1 MALTRPKL
9 SHNIDTDSSVFTDPI
24 LVLHQS
30 ATSANV
36 DSGFLFNRAN
46 GLVSNVAIYW
56 SESANSFVTAF
67 TTNAGSSNSNISVSM
82 YANLRTGILTSNSI
96 TNSGTLVIGNTGDVS
111 ANIGSFYTYA
121 NATFA
126 TVSGTSSGID
136 ANLGAFQTY
145 ANTKIGTNNNG
156 NLVVAA
162 LTQSTST
169 TTGALVVGGGAAVG
183 GNLYV
188 GGNLIVS
195 NVVYQN
201 SEIIT
206 TTELVQGNMIAASS
220 AVSTS
225 TTTGALVVIGGAGI
239 GGALYITNTGDV
251 SANIGAYQTYAN
263 ANVTAIQANLGAYQT
278 YANANVVA
286 IQANIGAYQ
295 TYANANVVAIQAN
308 LGAYQTYANANI
320 ATIQANIGAYQTY
333 ANANVVAIQ
342 ANLGAYQTFANSNA
356 ATQATSIDTIN
367 ANIGA
372 YQTYANAN
380 VVAIQANLGAYQTY
394 ANANVVAIQANLGAY
409 QTYANANVVAIQ
421 ANLGAFQV
429 FSNANAATQAIS
441 INSIVTNANANTA
454 AYLLTATGN
463 INAGNITTSGTSG
476 NISGVNYIFASNY
489 VYANGVSIFSGT
501 YSNTNVEAY
510 IGGNIGAFQIFSN
523 ANAATQ
529 ATSIN
534 TINANI
540 GAYQTY
546 ANANVVVIQAN
557 LGAYQTYSN
566 ANVAAIQANIGA
578 FYNYANTKIGTNT
591 DSNLVINSTTESYGT
606 TSGALVVKGG
616 AGIVGNLWVAGNIYV
631 ANLISIASSTLSVQD
646 PLLYLTASSL
656 SPYNYDIGFY
666 SQFVGGSLN
675 NYQHTGF
682 SRDVNTSTWTLFS
695 NVFAEPGIT
704 INWTEA
710 NIVFD
715 PIKVGSAN
723 IANTTVSTSTT
734 TGALVVGGG
743 VGVAGNVYANRLY
756 TTNGLFWSGN
766 GSAFSSGLT
775 ISEINSANALSN
787 ISTSVTSIRFDRD
800 TGFSVVE
807 LDPGNV
813 KVSLGSSFK
822 TWHVPGQADLV
833 AVAED
838 EVTFFGNSIDITT
851 NPTAPKSITFA
862 TNLAGYTSNIAA
874 GNITVTGN
882 IRTGALYTTNG
893 LYWAGNGVSINV
905 STLNDLSDV
914 IIDTPLTN
922 HVLKYDGTKWING
935 TSPGGG
941 GGGGITYTAG
951 VSPPGGPNVG
961 DQWYDTANDVLYEY
975 LDDGTSQY
983 WIDVQS
989 QGQVGNIIS
998 VSDATLSGNIVV
1010 GVDNRYSIGAPSGY
1024 LKNIYANTIVGNIA
1038 TIGNLAGNTN
1048 ITGITT
1054 ISNTTNS
1061 VPYIMGSGA
1070 FYVAGGISIGKD
1082 IWVGGNLYVAN
1093 IISQTSSILEVA
1105 DPLVYLNS
1113 NSATYNYDIGI
1124 FSEFTGGPAG
1134 INAYTGMARS
1144 YSTNQWNF
1152 FSNVKNIPTNGQIN
1166 FSDTGIIWDT
1176 IKAGSILPGA
1186 NLTYNIGSSTNWY
1199 NTIYGVATQAQ
1210 YADLAERYKSD
1221 ADYNPGTVVV
1231 FGGEY
1236 EITISTKDHDSAVAG
1251 VISTNPAYLMNAIA
1265 EGLPV
1270 ALQGRAPC
1278 QVQGPIHK
1286 GELVVSS
1293 NVPGVA
1299 QRFIKERFEHG
1310 CIIGKSLENIND
1322 DTIKTIEVVV
1332 GRY

>member
-286 IQANIGAYQ
+286 IQAN
-295 TYANANVVAIQAN
+295 
-308 LGAYQTYANANI
+308 
-320 ATIQANIGAYQTY
+320 
-333 ANANVVAIQ
+333 
-342 ANLGAYQTFANSNA
+342 
-356 ATQATSIDTIN
+356 
-367 ANIGA
+367 
-372 YQTYANAN
+372 
-380 VVAIQANLGAYQTY
+380 
-394 ANANVVAIQANLGAY
+394 LGAY

-546 ANANVVVIQAN
+546 ANAN
-557 LGAYQTYSN
+557 LGTATT
-566 ANVAAIQANIGA
+566 NI
-578 FYNYANTKIGTNT
+578 T
-591 DSNLVINSTTESYGT
+591 
-606 TSGALVVKGG
+606 
-616 AGIVGNLWVAGNIYV
+616 
-631 ANLISIASSTLSVQD
+631 
-646 PLLYLTASSL
+646 
-656 SPYNYDIGFY
+656 
-666 SQFVGGSLN
+666 
-675 NYQHTGF
+675 
-682 SRDVNTSTWTLFS
+682 TLFS
-695 NVFAEPGIT
+695 NAASQEISIT
-704 INWTEA
+704 SLATGA
-710 NIVFD
+710 N
-715 PIKVGSAN
+715 
-723 IANTTVSTSTT
+723 ANTAAYLPSVTTLAGLTSFGATNTTTTAQGNLIVVGNLTVQGNTLTIGSNNLTVTDSIIDLHTFANLDPLISNDGRDIGIRFHYYKTSDKHAFLGWENATETLTYYQDATETNGTVTGTLGNVELGSLYISNTAISTSTT
-734 TGALVVGGG
+734 TGALQVRGG
-743 VGVAGNVYANRLY
+743 VGVAGNVYADKFY
-756 TTNGLFWSGN
+756 TTNGLYWAGN
-766 GSAFSSGLT
+766 GLAFSSGLT

-787 ISTSVTSIRFDRD
+787 ISNSVTSIRFDRD

-862 TNLAGYTSNIAA
+862 TNLAAYTGNITA
-874 GNITVTGN
+874 GNITSSGN
-882 IRTGALYTTNG
+882 IRTDKLYTTSG
-893 LYWAGNGVSINV
+893 LFWSGNGVSINV
-905 STLNDLSDV
+905 STLDDLSDV
-914 IIDTPLTN
+914 VITGPSSN
-922 HVLKYDGTKWING
+922 QVLKYDGAKWVNG
-935 TSPGGG
+935 AAPGGG
-941 GGGGITYTAG
+941 GGGSGITYTAG
-951 VSPPGGPNVG
+951 VAPPVSANVA
-961 DQWYDTANDVLYEY
+961 DQWYDTVNDVLYEY
-975 LDDGTSQY
+975 LDDGTTDY
-983 WIDVQS
+983 WVDIQS

-1010 GVDNRYSIGAPSGY
+1010 GVNNRYSIGASGGY
-1024 LKNIYANTIVGNIA
+1024 LKNIYANTIVGNIT
-1038 TIGNLAGNTN
+1038 TIGNLEVGNAN
-1048 ITGITT
+1048 ITGTAT
-1054 ISNTTNS
+1054 ISNTTNL
-1061 VPYIMGSGA
+1061 VPYVMGSGA
-1070 FYVAGGISIGKD
+1070 LYVAGGMSVAKD
-1082 IWVGGNLYVAN
+1082 VLMGGNLYVAN
-1093 IISQTSSILEVA
+1093 IISQTSGILDGWGTVRAGNLIVA
-1105 DPLVYLNS
+1105 
-1113 NSATYNYDIGI
+1113 
-1124 FSEFTGGPAG
+1124 GGT
-1134 INAYTGMARS
+1134 IT
-1144 YSTNQWNF
+1144 
-1152 FSNVKNIPTNGQIN
+1152 PT
-1166 FSDTGIIWDT
+1166 
-1176 IKAGSILPGA
+1176 A
-1186 NLTYNIGSSTNWY
+1186 NLTQDIGSVTNWW
-1199 NTIYGVATQAQ
+1199 NTIYGVSAQAK
-1210 YADLAERYKSD
+1210 YADLAERYRAD
-1221 ADYNPGTVVV
+1221 AEYPSGTVVV

-1236 EITISTKDHDSAVAG
+1236 EITVSTKEHDPAVAG
-1251 VISTNPAYLMNAIA
+1251 VISSDPAYLMNAAA

-1270 ALQGRAPC
+1270 ALQGRVPC
-1278 QVQGPIHK
+1278 QVQGPIRK

-1293 NVPGVA
+1293 SVPGVA
-1299 QRFIKERFEHG
+1299 QRFIKEQFEHG

>member
-263 ANVTAIQANLGAYQT
+263 ANVTAIQENLGAYQT

-286 IQANIGAYQ
+286 IQANLGAYQ

-546 ANANVVVIQAN
+546 ANAN
-557 LGAYQTYSN
+557 LGTATT
-566 ANVAAIQANIGA
+566 NI
-578 FYNYANTKIGTNT
+578 T
-591 DSNLVINSTTESYGT
+591 
-606 TSGALVVKGG
+606 
-616 AGIVGNLWVAGNIYV
+616 
-631 ANLISIASSTLSVQD
+631 
-646 PLLYLTASSL
+646 
-656 SPYNYDIGFY
+656 
-666 SQFVGGSLN
+666 
-675 NYQHTGF
+675 
-682 SRDVNTSTWTLFS
+682 TLFS
-695 NVFAEPGIT
+695 NAASQEISIT
-704 INWTEA
+704 SLATGA
-710 NIVFD
+710 N
-715 PIKVGSAN
+715 
-723 IANTTVSTSTT
+723 ANTAAYLPSVTTLAGLTSFGATNTTTTAQGNLIVVGNLTVQGNTLTIGSNNLTVTDSIIDLHTFANLDPLISNDGRDIGIRFHYYKTSDKHAFLGWENATETLTYYQDATETNGTVTGTLGNVELGSLYISNTATSTSTT
-734 TGALVVGGG
+734 TGALQVRGG
-743 VGVAGNVYANRLY
+743 VGITGNVYADKFY
-756 TTNGLFWSGN
+756 TTNGLYWAGN
-766 GSAFSSGLT
+766 GLAFSSGLT
-775 ISEINSANALSN
+775 ISEIDSANALSN
-787 ISTSVTSIRFDRD
+787 ISNSVTSIRFDRD

-862 TNLAGYTSNIAA
+862 TNLAAYTGNITA
-874 GNITVTGN
+874 GNITSSGN
-882 IRTGALYTTNG
+882 IRTDKLYTTSG
-893 LYWAGNGVSINV
+893 LFWSGNGVSINV

-914 IIDTPLTN
+914 VIDTPSSN
-922 HVLKYDGTKWING
+922 QVLKYDGVKWVNG
-935 TSPGGG
+935 AAPGGG
-941 GGGGITYTAG
+941 GGGSGITYTAG
-951 VSPPGGPNVG
+951 VAPPVSANVA
-961 DQWYDTANDVLYEY
+961 DQWYDTVNDVLYEY
-975 LDDGTSQY
+975 LDDGTTDY
-983 WIDVQS
+983 WVDIQS

-1010 GVDNRYSIGAPSGY
+1010 GVNNRYSIGASGGY
-1024 LKNIYANTIVGNIA
+1024 LKNIYANTIVGNI
-1038 TIGNLAGNTN
+1038 
-1048 ITGITT
+1048 TT
-1054 ISNTTNS
+1054 ISN
-1061 VPYIMGSGA
+1061 
-1070 FYVAGGISIGKD
+1070 
-1082 IWVGGNLYVAN
+1082 AN
-1093 IISQTSSILEVA
+1093 ITTLGVDTTTTRVLNVTTANITTGNVQTWYA
-1105 DPLVYLNS
+1105 TQLNS
-1113 NSATYNYDIGI
+1113 T
-1124 FSEFTGGPAG
+1124 TGN
-1134 INAYTGMARS
+1134 ITTLT
-1144 YSTNQWNF
+1144 STTVN
-1152 FSNVKNIPTNGQIN
+1152 
-1166 FSDTGIIWDT
+1166 
-1176 IKAGSILPGA
+1176 AGSLIVTSGDITPTS
-1186 NLTYNIGSSTNWY
+1186 NLTQNIGSVTNWW
-1199 NTIYGVATQAQ
+1199 NTIYGVSTQAR
-1210 YADLAERYKSD
+1210 YADLAERYQAD
-1221 ADYNPGTVVV
+1221 AEYPSGTVVV

-1236 EITISTKDHDSAVAG
+1236 EITISTKEYDPAVAG
-1251 VISTNPAYLMNAIA
+1251 VISSDPAYLMNAAA

-1270 ALQGRAPC
+1270 ALQGRVPC
-1278 QVQGPIHK
+1278 QVQGPIRK

-1293 NVPGVA
+1293 SVPGVA
-1299 QRFIKERFEHG
+1299 QRFIKEQFEHG

>member
-239 GGALYITNTGDV
+239 GGSLYITNTGDV

-286 IQANIGAYQ
+286 IQANLGAYQ

-342 ANLGAYQTFANSNA
+342 ANLGEYQTYA
-356 ATQATSIDTIN
+356 N
-367 ANIGA
+367 ANIVAIQANLGA

-380 VVAIQANLGAYQTY
+380 IATIQANIGAYQTY

-476 NISGVNYIFASNY
+476 NISGVNYIFAANY

-546 ANANVVVIQAN
+546 ANAN
-557 LGAYQTYSN
+557 LGTATT
-566 ANVAAIQANIGA
+566 NI
-578 FYNYANTKIGTNT
+578 T
-591 DSNLVINSTTESYGT
+591 
-606 TSGALVVKGG
+606 
-616 AGIVGNLWVAGNIYV
+616 
-631 ANLISIASSTLSVQD
+631 
-646 PLLYLTASSL
+646 
-656 SPYNYDIGFY
+656 
-666 SQFVGGSLN
+666 
-675 NYQHTGF
+675 
-682 SRDVNTSTWTLFS
+682 TLFS
-695 NVFAEPGIT
+695 NAASQEISIT
-704 INWTEA
+704 SLATGA
-710 NIVFD
+710 N
-715 PIKVGSAN
+715 
-723 IANTTVSTSTT
+723 ANTAAYLPSVTTLAGLTSFGATNTTTTAQGNLIVVGNLTVQGNTLTIGSNNLTVTDSIIDLHTFANLDPLISNDGRDIGIRFHYYKTSDKHAFLGWENATETLTYYQDATETNGTVTGTLGNVELGSLYISNTATSTSTT
-734 TGALVVGGG
+734 TGALQVRGG
-743 VGVAGNVYANRLY
+743 VGISGNVVADKLY

-862 TNLAGYTSNIAA
+862 TNLATYTGNITA
-874 GNITVTGN
+874 GNITSSGN
-882 IRTGALYTTNG
+882 IRTDKLYTTSG
-893 LYWAGNGVSINV
+893 LFWSGNGVSINV

-914 IIDTPLTN
+914 VIDTPSSN
-922 HVLKYDGTKWING
+922 QVLKYDGAKWVNG
-935 TSPGGG
+935 AAPGGG
-941 GGGGITYTAG
+941 GGGSGITYTAG
-951 VSPPGGPNVG
+951 VAPPVSANVA
-961 DQWYDTANDVLYEY
+961 DQWYDTVNDVLYEY
-975 LDDGTSQY
+975 LDDGTTDY
-983 WIDVQS
+983 WVDIQS

-1010 GVDNRYSIGAPSGY
+1010 GVNNRYSIGASGGY
-1024 LKNIYANTIVGNIA
+1024 LKNIYANTIVGNI
-1038 TIGNLAGNTN
+1038 
-1048 ITGITT
+1048 TT
-1054 ISNTTNS
+1054 ISN
-1061 VPYIMGSGA
+1061 
-1070 FYVAGGISIGKD
+1070 
-1082 IWVGGNLYVAN
+1082 AN
-1093 IISQTSSILEVA
+1093 ITTLGVDTTTTRVLNVTTANITTGNVQTWYA
-1105 DPLVYLNS
+1105 TQLNS
-1113 NSATYNYDIGI
+1113 TTGNITTLTSTTVNAGSLIV
-1124 FSEFTGGPAG
+1124 TGGD
-1134 INAYTGMARS
+1134 IT
-1144 YSTNQWNF
+1144 
-1152 FSNVKNIPTNGQIN
+1152 PT
-1166 FSDTGIIWDT
+1166 S
-1176 IKAGSILPGA
+1176 
-1186 NLTYNIGSSTNWY
+1186 NLTQNIGSVTNWW
-1199 NTIYGVATQAQ
+1199 NTIYGVSTQAR
-1210 YADLAERYKSD
+1210 YADLAERYRAD
-1221 ADYNPGTVVV
+1221 AEYPSGTVVV

-1236 EITISTKDHDSAVAG
+1236 EITVSTKEYDPAVAG
-1251 VISTNPAYLMNAIA
+1251 VISSDPAYLMNAAA

-1270 ALQGRAPC
+1270 ALQGRVPC
-1278 QVQGPIHK
+1278 QVQGPIRK

-1299 QRFIKERFEHG
+1299 QRFIKEHFEHG

>member
-263 ANVTAIQANLGAYQT
+263 ANVTAIQENLGAYQT

-286 IQANIGAYQ
+286 IQANLGAYQ

-320 ATIQANIGAYQTY
+320 ATIQANLGAYQTY

-429 FSNANAATQAIS
+429 FSNANAATQA
-441 INSIVTNANANTA
+441 
-454 AYLLTATGN
+454 
-463 INAGNITTSGTSG
+463 
-476 NISGVNYIFASNY
+476 
-489 VYANGVSIFSGT
+489 
-501 YSNTNVEAY
+501 
-510 IGGNIGAFQIFSN
+510 
-523 ANAATQ
+523 
-529 ATSIN
+529 TSIN

-557 LGAYQTYSN
+557 LGSYQTYSN

-616 AGIVGNLWVAGNIYV
+616 AGVAGNLWVAGNIYV

-787 ISTSVTSIRFDRD
+787 ISNSVTSIRFDRD

-862 TNLAGYTSNIAA
+862 TNLAAYTGNITA
-874 GNITVTGN
+874 GNITSSGN
-882 IRTGALYTTNG
+882 IRTDKLYTTSG
-893 LYWAGNGVSINV
+893 LFWSGNGVSINV
-905 STLNDLSDV
+905 STLDDLSDV
-914 IIDTPLTN
+914 VITGPSSN
-922 HVLKYDGTKWING
+922 QVLKYDGAKWVNG
-935 TSPGGG
+935 AAPGGG
-941 GGGGITYTAG
+941 GGGSGITYTAG
-951 VSPPGGPNVG
+951 VAPPVSANVA
-961 DQWYDTANDVLYEY
+961 DQWYDTVNDVLYEY
-975 LDDGTSQY
+975 LDDGTTDY
-983 WIDVQS
+983 WVDIQS

-1010 GVDNRYSIGAPSGY
+1010 GVNNRYSIGASGGY
-1024 LKNIYANTIVGNIA
+1024 LKNIYANTIVGNIT
-1038 TIGNLAGNTN
+1038 TIGNLEVGNAN
-1048 ITGITT
+1048 ITGTAT
-1054 ISNTTNS
+1054 ISNTTNL
-1061 VPYIMGSGA
+1061 VPYVMGSGA
-1070 FYVAGGISIGKD
+1070 LYVAGGMSVAKD
-1082 IWVGGNLYVAN
+1082 VLMGGNLYVAN
-1093 IISQTSSILEVA
+1093 IISQTSGILDGWGTVRAGNLIVA
-1105 DPLVYLNS
+1105 
-1113 NSATYNYDIGI
+1113 
-1124 FSEFTGGPAG
+1124 GGT
-1134 INAYTGMARS
+1134 IT
-1144 YSTNQWNF
+1144 
-1152 FSNVKNIPTNGQIN
+1152 PT
-1166 FSDTGIIWDT
+1166 
-1176 IKAGSILPGA
+1176 A
-1186 NLTYNIGSSTNWY
+1186 NLTQDIGSVTNWW
-1199 NTIYGVATQAQ
+1199 NTIYGVSAQAK
-1210 YADLAERYKSD
+1210 YADLAERYRAD
-1221 ADYNPGTVVV
+1221 AEYPSGTVVV

-1236 EITISTKDHDSAVAG
+1236 EITVSTKEHDPAVAG
-1251 VISTNPAYLMNAIA
+1251 VISSDPAYLMNAAA

-1270 ALQGRAPC
+1270 ALQGRVPC
-1278 QVQGPIHK
+1278 QVQGPICK

-1293 NVPGVA
+1293 SVPGVA
-1299 QRFIKERFEHG
+1299 QRFIKEQFEHG

>member
-30 ATSANV
+30 ATAANV

-263 ANVTAIQANLGAYQT
+263 ANVTAIQANLG
-278 YANANVVA
+278 
-286 IQANIGAYQ
+286 
-295 TYANANVVAIQAN
+295 
-308 LGAYQTYANANI
+308 
-320 ATIQANIGAYQTY
+320 
-333 ANANVVAIQ
+333 
-342 ANLGAYQTFANSNA
+342 S
-356 ATQATSIDTIN
+356 
-367 ANIGA
+367 

-394 ANANVVAIQANLGAY
+394 ANANVVAIQANVGAY
-409 QTYANANVVAIQ
+409 QTYANAN
-421 ANLGAFQV
+421 LGTATTNITTL
-429 FSNANAATQAIS
+429 FSNAASQEIS
-441 INSIVTNANANTA
+441 ITSLATGANANTA
-454 AYLLTATGN
+454 AYLPSVTTLAGLT
-463 INAGNITTSGTSG
+463 S
-476 NISGVNYIFASNY
+476 F
-489 VYANGVSIFSGT
+489 
-501 YSNTNVEAY
+501 
-510 IGGNIGAFQIFSN
+510 GA
-523 ANAATQ
+523 
-529 ATSIN
+529 
-534 TINANI
+534 
-540 GAYQTY
+540 
-546 ANANVVVIQAN
+546 
-557 LGAYQTYSN
+557 
-566 ANVAAIQANIGA
+566 
-578 FYNYANTKIGTNT
+578 TNT
-591 DSNLVINSTTESYGT
+591 TTTAQGNLIV
-606 TSGALVVKGG
+606 
-616 AGIVGNLWVAGNIYV
+616 VGNLTVQGNTLTIGSNNLTV
-631 ANLISIASSTLSVQD
+631 TDSIIDLHTFANLD
-646 PLLYLTASSL
+646 PLIS
-656 SPYNYDIGFY
+656 NDGRDIGIRFHY
-666 SQFVGGSLN
+666 YKTSDKHAFLGWENATETLTYYQDATETNGTVTGTLGNVELGSL
-675 NYQHTGF
+675 YI
-682 SRDVNTSTWTLFS
+682 SNTAT
-695 NVFAEPGIT
+695 
-704 INWTEA
+704 
-710 NIVFD
+710 
-715 PIKVGSAN
+715 
-723 IANTTVSTSTT
+723 STSTT
-734 TGALVVGGG
+734 TGALQVRGG
-743 VGVAGNVYANRLY
+743 VGISGNVVADKLY

-787 ISTSVTSIRFDRD
+787 ISNSVTSIRFDRD

-862 TNLAGYTSNIAA
+862 TNLAAYTGNITA
-874 GNITVTGN
+874 GNITSSGN
-882 IRTGALYTTNG
+882 IRTDKLYTTSG
-893 LYWAGNGVSINV
+893 LFWSGNGVSINV
-905 STLNDLSDV
+905 SALDDLSDV
-914 IIDTPLTN
+914 VITGPSSN
-922 HVLKYDGTKWING
+922 QVLKYDGTKWVNG
-935 TSPGGG
+935 AAPGGGG
-941 GGGGITYTAG
+941 GGGGITYTAATAPP
-951 VSPPGGPNVG
+951 VSANVA
-961 DQWYDTANDVLYEY
+961 DQWYDTVNDVLYEY
-975 LDDGTSQY
+975 LDDGTTSY
-983 WIDVQS
+983 WVDIQS

-998 VSDATLSGNIVV
+998 MLDATLSGNIVV
-1010 GVDNRYSIGAPSGY
+1010 ELDRIYSIGANGAALSNIHTGNLYAGYNSG
-1024 LKNIYANTIVGNIA
+1024 NAIVTTGNIVPKS
-1038 TIGNLAGNTN
+1038 NLTYNLGTLNNWWDKA
-1048 ITGITT
+1048 
-1054 ISNTTNS
+1054 
-1061 VPYIMGSGA
+1061 
-1070 FYVAGGISIGKD
+1070 YV
-1082 IWVGGNLYVAN
+1082 GNLYVNN
-1093 IISQTSSILEVA
+1093 IGVAPGQSSVISGNLI
-1105 DPLVYLNS
+1105 
-1113 NSATYNYDIGI
+1113 
-1124 FSEFTGGPAG
+1124 
-1134 INAYTGMARS
+1134 
-1144 YSTNQWNF
+1144 
-1152 FSNVKNIPTNGQIN
+1152 
-1166 FSDTGIIWDT
+1166 
-1176 IKAGSILPGA
+1176 PGA
-1186 NLTYNIGSSTNWY
+1186 NLTYNIGSSTSWW

-1210 YADLAERYKSD
+1210 YADLAERYCAD
-1221 ADYNPGTVVV
+1221 ADYPSGTVVV

-1236 EITISTKDHDSAVAG
+1236 EITISTKDHDSAIAG
-1251 VISTNPAYLMNAIA
+1251 VISTNPAYLMNAVA

-1270 ALQGRAPC
+1270 ALQGRVPC
-1278 QVQGPIHK
+1278 QVQGPIRK

-1310 CIIGKSLENIND
+1310 CIIGKSLENIDND
-1322 DTIKTIEVVV
+1322 AIKTIEVVV

>member
-30 ATSANV
+30 ATAANV

-67 TTNAGSSNSNISVSM
+67 STSAGSTNSNIAVST

-121 NATFA
+121 NTTFA

-295 TYANANVVAIQAN
+295 IYANANVVVIQAN

-367 ANIGA
+367 ANI
-372 YQTYANAN
+372 
-380 VVAIQANLGAYQTY
+380 GAYQTY

-546 ANANVVVIQAN
+546 ANAN
-557 LGAYQTYSN
+557 LGTATT
-566 ANVAAIQANIGA
+566 NI
-578 FYNYANTKIGTNT
+578 T
-591 DSNLVINSTTESYGT
+591 
-606 TSGALVVKGG
+606 
-616 AGIVGNLWVAGNIYV
+616 
-631 ANLISIASSTLSVQD
+631 
-646 PLLYLTASSL
+646 
-656 SPYNYDIGFY
+656 
-666 SQFVGGSLN
+666 
-675 NYQHTGF
+675 
-682 SRDVNTSTWTLFS
+682 TLFS
-695 NVFAEPGIT
+695 NAASQEISIT
-704 INWTEA
+704 SLATGA
-710 NIVFD
+710 N
-715 PIKVGSAN
+715 
-723 IANTTVSTSTT
+723 ANTAAYLPSVTTLAGLTSFGATNTTTTAQGNLIVVGNLTVQGNTLTIGSNNLTVTDSIIDLHTFANLDPLISNDGRDIGIRFHYYKTSDKHAFLGWENATETLTYYQDATETNGTVTGTLGNVELGSLYISNTAISTSTT
-734 TGALVVGGG
+734 TGALQVRGG
-743 VGVAGNVYANRLY
+743 VGVAGNVYADKFY
-756 TTNGLFWSGN
+756 TTNGLYWAGN
-766 GSAFSSGLT
+766 GLAFSSGLT

-787 ISTSVTSIRFDRD
+787 ISNSVTSIRFDRD

-862 TNLAGYTSNIAA
+862 TNLAAYTGNITA
-874 GNITVTGN
+874 GNITSSGN
-882 IRTGALYTTNG
+882 IRTDKLYTTSG
-893 LYWAGNGVSINV
+893 LFWSGNGVSINV

-914 IIDTPLTN
+914 VIDTPSSN
-922 HVLKYDGTKWING
+922 QVLKYDGAKWVNG
-935 TSPGGG
+935 AAPGGG
-941 GGGGITYTAG
+941 GGGSGITYTAG
-951 VSPPGGPNVG
+951 IAPPVSANVA
-961 DQWYDTANDVLYEY
+961 DQWYDTVNDVLYEY
-975 LDDGTSQY
+975 LDDGTTDY
-983 WIDVQS
+983 WVDIQS

-1010 GVDNRYSIGAPSGY
+1010 GVNNRYSIGASGGY
-1024 LKNIYANTIVGNIA
+1024 LKNIYANTIVGNI
-1038 TIGNLAGNTN
+1038 
-1048 ITGITT
+1048 TT
-1054 ISNTTNS
+1054 ISN
-1061 VPYIMGSGA
+1061 
-1070 FYVAGGISIGKD
+1070 
-1082 IWVGGNLYVAN
+1082 AN
-1093 IISQTSSILEVA
+1093 ITTLGVDTTTTRVLNVTTANITTGNVQTWYA
-1105 DPLVYLNS
+1105 TQLNS
-1113 NSATYNYDIGI
+1113 T
-1124 FSEFTGGPAG
+1124 TGN
-1134 INAYTGMARS
+1134 ITTLT
-1144 YSTNQWNF
+1144 STTVN
-1152 FSNVKNIPTNGQIN
+1152 
-1166 FSDTGIIWDT
+1166 
-1176 IKAGSILPGA
+1176 AGSLIVTSGDITPTS
-1186 NLTYNIGSSTNWY
+1186 NLTQNIGSVTNWW
-1199 NTIYGVATQAQ
+1199 NTIYGVSTQAR
-1210 YADLAERYKSD
+1210 YADLAERYRAD
-1221 ADYNPGTVVV
+1221 AEYPSGTVVV

-1236 EITISTKDHDSAVAG
+1236 EITISTKEYDPAVAG
-1251 VISTNPAYLMNAIA
+1251 VISSDPAYLMNAAA

-1270 ALQGRAPC
+1270 ALQGRVPC
-1278 QVQGPIHK
+1278 QVQGPIRK

-1299 QRFIKERFEHG
+1299 QRFIKEQFEHG

>member
-30 ATSANV
+30 ATAANV

-121 NATFA
+121 NTTFA

-136 ANLGAFQTY
+136 ANLGAFQAY

-263 ANVTAIQANLGAYQT
+263 ANV
-278 YANANVVA
+278 
-286 IQANIGAYQ
+286 
-295 TYANANVVAIQAN
+295 
-308 LGAYQTYANANI
+308 
-320 ATIQANIGAYQTY
+320 
-333 ANANVVAIQ
+333 
-342 ANLGAYQTFANSNA
+342 
-356 ATQATSIDTIN
+356 
-367 ANIGA
+367 
-372 YQTYANAN
+372 
-380 VVAIQANLGAYQTY
+380 VAIQANLGAYQTY
-394 ANANVVAIQANLGAY
+394 ANANVTAIQANLGAY

-546 ANANVVVIQAN
+546 ANAN
-557 LGAYQTYSN
+557 LGTATT
-566 ANVAAIQANIGA
+566 NI
-578 FYNYANTKIGTNT
+578 T
-591 DSNLVINSTTESYGT
+591 
-606 TSGALVVKGG
+606 
-616 AGIVGNLWVAGNIYV
+616 
-631 ANLISIASSTLSVQD
+631 
-646 PLLYLTASSL
+646 
-656 SPYNYDIGFY
+656 
-666 SQFVGGSLN
+666 
-675 NYQHTGF
+675 
-682 SRDVNTSTWTLFS
+682 TLFS
-695 NVFAEPGIT
+695 NAASQEISIT
-704 INWTEA
+704 SLATGA
-710 NIVFD
+710 N
-715 PIKVGSAN
+715 
-723 IANTTVSTSTT
+723 ANTAAYLPSVTTLAGLTSFGATNTTTTAQGNLIVVGNLTVQGNTLTIGSNNLTVTDSIIDLHTFANLDPLISNDGRDIGIRFHYYKTSDKHAFLGWENATETLTYYQDATETNGTVTGTLGNVELGSLYVSNTATSISTT
-734 TGALVVGGG
+734 TGALQVRGGAG
-743 VGVAGNVYANRLY
+743 ISGNVVADKLY

-775 ISEINSANALSN
+775 ISEIDSANALSN
-787 ISTSVTSIRFDRD
+787 ISNSVTSIRFDRD

-862 TNLAGYTSNIAA
+862 TNLAAYTGNITA
-874 GNITVTGN
+874 GNITSSGN
-882 IRTGALYTTNG
+882 IRTDKLYTTSG
-893 LYWAGNGVSINV
+893 LFWSGNGVSINV
-905 STLNDLSDV
+905 SALDDLSDV
-914 IIDTPLTN
+914 VITGPSSN
-922 HVLKYDGTKWING
+922 QVLKYDGTKWVNG
-935 TSPGGG
+935 SAPGGG
-941 GGGGITYTAG
+941 GGGSGITYTAATAPP
-951 VSPPGGPNVG
+951 VSANVA
-961 DQWYDTANDVLYEY
+961 DQWYDTVNDVLYEY
-975 LDDGTSQY
+975 LDDGTTDY
-983 WIDVQS
+983 WVDIQS

-1010 GVDNRYSIGAPSGY
+1010 GVNNRYSIGASGGY
-1024 LKNIYANTIVGNIA
+1024 LKNIYANTIVGNIT
-1038 TIGNLAGNTN
+1038 TIGNLEVGNAN
-1048 ITGITT
+1048 ITGTAT
-1054 ISNTTNS
+1054 ISNTTNL
-1061 VPYIMGSGA
+1061 VPYVMGSGA
-1070 FYVAGGISIGKD
+1070 LYVAGGMSVAKD
-1082 IWVGGNLYVAN
+1082 VLMGGNLYVAN
-1093 IISQTSSILEVA
+1093 IISQTSGILDGWGTVRAGNLIVA
-1105 DPLVYLNS
+1105 
-1113 NSATYNYDIGI
+1113 
-1124 FSEFTGGPAG
+1124 GGT
-1134 INAYTGMARS
+1134 IT
-1144 YSTNQWNF
+1144 
-1152 FSNVKNIPTNGQIN
+1152 PT
-1166 FSDTGIIWDT
+1166 
-1176 IKAGSILPGA
+1176 A
-1186 NLTYNIGSSTNWY
+1186 NLTQDIGSVTNWW
-1199 NTIYGVATQAQ
+1199 NTIYGVSAQAK
-1210 YADLAERYKSD
+1210 YADLAERYRAD
-1221 ADYNPGTVVV
+1221 AEYPSGTVVV

-1236 EITISTKDHDSAVAG
+1236 EITVSTKEHDPAVAG
-1251 VISTNPAYLMNAIA
+1251 VISSDPAYLMNAAA

-1270 ALQGRAPC
+1270 ALQGRVPC
-1278 QVQGPIHK
+1278 QVQGPIRK

-1293 NVPGVA
+1293 SVPGVA
-1299 QRFIKERFEHG
+1299 QRFIKEQFEHG

>member
-30 ATSANV
+30 ATAANV

-67 TTNAGSSNSNISVSM
+67 STSAGSTNSNIAVST

-121 NATFA
+121 NTTFA

-286 IQANIGAYQ
+286 LQANLGAYQ

-367 ANIGA
+367 ANI
-372 YQTYANAN
+372 
-380 VVAIQANLGAYQTY
+380 GAYQTY

-546 ANANVVVIQAN
+546 ANAN
-557 LGAYQTYSN
+557 LGTATT
-566 ANVAAIQANIGA
+566 NI
-578 FYNYANTKIGTNT
+578 T
-591 DSNLVINSTTESYGT
+591 
-606 TSGALVVKGG
+606 
-616 AGIVGNLWVAGNIYV
+616 
-631 ANLISIASSTLSVQD
+631 
-646 PLLYLTASSL
+646 
-656 SPYNYDIGFY
+656 
-666 SQFVGGSLN
+666 
-675 NYQHTGF
+675 
-682 SRDVNTSTWTLFS
+682 TLFS
-695 NVFAEPGIT
+695 NAASQEISIT
-704 INWTEA
+704 SLATGA
-710 NIVFD
+710 N
-715 PIKVGSAN
+715 
-723 IANTTVSTSTT
+723 ANTAAYLPSVTTLAGLTSFGATNTTTTAQGNLIVVGNLTVQGNTLTIGSNNLTVTDSIIDLHTFANLDPLISNDGRDIGIRFHYYKTSDKHAFLGWENATETLTYYQDATETNGTVTGTLGNVELGSLYISNTATSTSAT

-743 VGVAGNVYANRLY
+743 VGITGNVYADKFY
-756 TTNGLFWSGN
+756 TTNGLYWAGN
-766 GSAFSSGLT
+766 GLAFSSGLT
-775 ISEINSANALSN
+775 ISEIDSANALSN
-787 ISTSVTSIRFDRD
+787 ISNSVTSIRFDRD

-862 TNLAGYTSNIAA
+862 TNLAAYTGNITA
-874 GNITVTGN
+874 GNITSSGN
-882 IRTGALYTTNG
+882 IRTDKLYTTNG
-893 LYWAGNGVSINV
+893 VYWSGNGAA
-905 STLNDLSDV
+905 
-914 IIDTPLTN
+914 
-922 HVLKYDGTKWING
+922 YA
-935 TSPGGG
+935 GGG
-941 GGGGITYTAG
+941 SGFSVVNVLSSNELTANAEG
-951 VSPPGGPNVG
+951 VSKLTLIG
-961 DQWYDTANDVLYEY
+961 
-975 LDDGTSQY
+975 
-983 WIDVQS
+983 ID
-989 QGQVGNIIS
+989 
-998 VSDATLSGNIVV
+998 
-1010 GVDNRYSIGAPSGY
+1010 
-1024 LKNIYANTIVGNIA
+1024 
-1038 TIGNLAGNTN
+1038 
-1048 ITGITT
+1048 
-1054 ISNTTNS
+1054 
-1061 VPYIMGSGA
+1061 
-1070 FYVAGGISIGKD
+1070 GISI
-1082 IWVGGNLYVAN
+1082 
-1093 IISQTSSILEVA
+1093 T
-1105 DPLVYLNS
+1105 S
-1113 NSATYNYDIGI
+1113 NSAT
-1124 FSEFTGGPAG
+1124 
-1134 INAYTGMARS
+1134 
-1144 YSTNQWNF
+1144 
-1152 FSNVKNIPTNGQIN
+1152 
-1166 FSDTGIIWDT
+1166 DT
-1176 IKAGSILPGA
+1176 ITFSATTTASIWGS
-1186 NLTYNIGSSTNWY
+1186 
-1199 NTIYGVATQAQ
+1199 
-1210 YADLAERYKSD
+1210 
-1221 ADYNPGTVVV
+1221 
-1231 FGGEY
+1231 
-1236 EITISTKDHDSAVAG
+1236 DHDSGLVTDAHVVLSEDNGLVTDVAVSEYDLGTITITGVLTGDTIAVNSIPGNRLITGTDISVGNISAAGNLSFTGTTKRIVADFTSSPVSQRLLFQTNTASGATNVYAIPNGAGTTAAFSVANNSDPDNASIGQLAQLSTELRIQNVITGTGTYLPMTFYTGGSERVKIDATSGNVVITPTTTSTTATTGALVVRGGIGVAGNINIDQLATITGNVIMSSNVTISRSLGVGTAVAG
-1251 VISTNPAYLMNAIA
+1251 NVGEIRATNYITAFYSDKRLKSNIEPITSALDKVKHLAGVLYTQNTLAEQYGYNDYGQQVGLFAQDVQQVLPQAVKPAPFDIGPNGTSISGQNYLTIQYEKMVP
-1265 EGLPV
+1265 L
-1270 ALQGRAPC
+1270 
-1278 QVQGPIHK
+1278 
-1286 GELVVSS
+1286 LVE
-1293 NVPGVA
+1293 A
-1299 QRFIKERFEHG
+1299 IKELSDIVDQLKEH
-1310 CIIGKSLENIND
+1310 
-1322 DTIKTIEVVV
+1322 
-1332 GRY
+1332 

>member
-30 ATSANV
+30 ATAANV

-121 NATFA
+121 NTTFA

-136 ANLGAFQTY
+136 ANLGAFQAY

-263 ANVTAIQANLGAYQT
+263 ANV
-278 YANANVVA
+278 
-286 IQANIGAYQ
+286 
-295 TYANANVVAIQAN
+295 
-308 LGAYQTYANANI
+308 
-320 ATIQANIGAYQTY
+320 
-333 ANANVVAIQ
+333 
-342 ANLGAYQTFANSNA
+342 
-356 ATQATSIDTIN
+356 
-367 ANIGA
+367 
-372 YQTYANAN
+372 
-380 VVAIQANLGAYQTY
+380 VAIQANLGAYQTY
-394 ANANVVAIQANLGAY
+394 ANANVTAIQANLGAY

-429 FSNANAATQAIS
+429 FSNANAATQA
-441 INSIVTNANANTA
+441 
-454 AYLLTATGN
+454 
-463 INAGNITTSGTSG
+463 
-476 NISGVNYIFASNY
+476 
-489 VYANGVSIFSGT
+489 
-501 YSNTNVEAY
+501 
-510 IGGNIGAFQIFSN
+510 
-523 ANAATQ
+523 
-529 ATSIN
+529 TSIN

-546 ANANVVVIQAN
+546 ANAN
-557 LGAYQTYSN
+557 LGTATT
-566 ANVAAIQANIGA
+566 NI
-578 FYNYANTKIGTNT
+578 T
-591 DSNLVINSTTESYGT
+591 
-606 TSGALVVKGG
+606 
-616 AGIVGNLWVAGNIYV
+616 
-631 ANLISIASSTLSVQD
+631 
-646 PLLYLTASSL
+646 
-656 SPYNYDIGFY
+656 
-666 SQFVGGSLN
+666 
-675 NYQHTGF
+675 
-682 SRDVNTSTWTLFS
+682 TLFS
-695 NVFAEPGIT
+695 NAASQEISIT
-704 INWTEA
+704 SLATGA
-710 NIVFD
+710 N
-715 PIKVGSAN
+715 
-723 IANTTVSTSTT
+723 ANTAAYLPSVTTLAGLTSFGATNTTTTAQGNLIVVGNLTVQGNTLTIGSNNLTVTDSIIDLHTFANLDPLISNDGRDIGIRFHYYKTSDKHAFLGWENATETLTYYQDATETNGTVTGTLGNVELGSLYISNTATSTSTT
-734 TGALVVGGG
+734 TGALQVRGG
-743 VGVAGNVYANRLY
+743 VGISGNVVADKLY

-766 GSAFSSGLT
+766 GLAFSSGLT

-787 ISTSVTSIRFDRD
+787 ISNSVTSIRFDRD

-862 TNLAGYTSNIAA
+862 TNLAAYTGNITA
-874 GNITVTGN
+874 GNITSSGN
-882 IRTGALYTTNG
+882 IRTNKLYTTSG
-893 LYWAGNGVSINV
+893 LFWSGNGVSINV
-905 STLNDLSDV
+905 SALDDLSDV
-914 IIDTPLTN
+914 VITGPSSN
-922 HVLKYDGTKWING
+922 QVLKYDGTKWVNG
-935 TSPGGG
+935 SAPGGG
-941 GGGGITYTAG
+941 GGGSGITYTAATAPP
-951 VSPPGGPNVG
+951 VSANVA
-961 DQWYDTANDVLYEY
+961 DQWYDTVNDVLYEY
-975 LDDGTSQY
+975 LDDGTTDY
-983 WIDVQS
+983 WVDIQS

-998 VSDATLSGNIVV
+998 MLDATLSGNIVV
-1010 GVDNRYSIGAPSGY
+1010 ELDRVYSIGANGAALSNIHTGNLYAGYNSG
-1024 LKNIYANTIVGNIA
+1024 NAIVTTGNIVPKS
-1038 TIGNLAGNTN
+1038 NLTYNLGTLNNWWDKA
-1048 ITGITT
+1048 
-1054 ISNTTNS
+1054 
-1061 VPYIMGSGA
+1061 
-1070 FYVAGGISIGKD
+1070 YV
-1082 IWVGGNLYVAN
+1082 GNLYVNN
-1093 IISQTSSILEVA
+1093 IGVAPGQSSVISGNLI
-1105 DPLVYLNS
+1105 
-1113 NSATYNYDIGI
+1113 
-1124 FSEFTGGPAG
+1124 
-1134 INAYTGMARS
+1134 
-1144 YSTNQWNF
+1144 
-1152 FSNVKNIPTNGQIN
+1152 
-1166 FSDTGIIWDT
+1166 
-1176 IKAGSILPGA
+1176 PGA
-1186 NLTYNIGSSTNWY
+1186 NLTYNLGSPTSWW

-1210 YADLAERYKSD
+1210 YADLAERYCAD
-1221 ADYNPGTVVV
+1221 ADYPPGTVVV
-1231 FGGEY
+1231 FGGKY
-1236 EITISTKDHDSAVAG
+1236 EITISTKDHDSAIAG
-1251 VISTNPAYLMNAIA
+1251 VISTNPAYLMNAVA

-1270 ALQGRAPC
+1270 ALQGRVPC
-1278 QVQGPIHK
+1278 QVQGPIRK
-1286 GELVVSS
+1286 GELLVSS
-1293 NVPGVA
+1293 SIPGVA
-1299 QRFIKERFEHG
+1299 QRFIKDQFEHG

-1322 DTIKTIEVVV
+1322 ETIKIVEVVV

>member
-286 IQANIGAYQ
+286 IQANLGAYQTFANSNAATQATSIDIINANIGAYQ

-308 LGAYQTYANANI
+308 LGAYQTYANAN
-320 ATIQANIGAYQTY
+320 
-333 ANANVVAIQ
+333 VVAIQ
-342 ANLGAYQTFANSNA
+342 ANLGAYQTYA
-356 ATQATSIDTIN
+356 N
-367 ANIGA
+367 ANIVAIQANLGA

-421 ANLGAFQV
+421 ANLGAFQ
-429 FSNANAATQAIS
+429 
-441 INSIVTNANANTA
+441 
-454 AYLLTATGN
+454 
-463 INAGNITTSGTSG
+463 
-476 NISGVNYIFASNY
+476 
-489 VYANGVSIFSGT
+489 
-501 YSNTNVEAY
+501 
-510 IGGNIGAFQIFSN
+510 IFSN

-534 TINANI
+534 NINANV
-540 GAYQTY
+540 GAYQIY
-546 ANANVVVIQAN
+546 ANAN
-557 LGAYQTYSN
+557 LGTATT
-566 ANVAAIQANIGA
+566 NI
-578 FYNYANTKIGTNT
+578 T
-591 DSNLVINSTTESYGT
+591 
-606 TSGALVVKGG
+606 
-616 AGIVGNLWVAGNIYV
+616 
-631 ANLISIASSTLSVQD
+631 
-646 PLLYLTASSL
+646 
-656 SPYNYDIGFY
+656 
-666 SQFVGGSLN
+666 
-675 NYQHTGF
+675 
-682 SRDVNTSTWTLFS
+682 TLFS
-695 NVFAEPGIT
+695 NAASQEISIT
-704 INWTEA
+704 SLATGA
-710 NIVFD
+710 N
-715 PIKVGSAN
+715 
-723 IANTTVSTSTT
+723 ANTAAYLPSVTTLAGLTSFGATNTTTTAQGNLIVVGNLTVQGNTLTIGSNNLTVTDSIIDLHTFANLDPLISNDGRDIGIRFHYYKTSDKHAFLGWENATETLTYYQDATETNGTVTGTLGNVELGSLYISNTATSTSTT
-734 TGALVVGGG
+734 TGALQVRGG
-743 VGVAGNVYANRLY
+743 VGISGNVVADKLY

-787 ISTSVTSIRFDRD
+787 ISNSVTSIRFDRD

-862 TNLAGYTSNIAA
+862 TNLAAYTGNITA
-874 GNITVTGN
+874 GNITSSGN
-882 IRTGALYTTNG
+882 IRTDKLYTTSG
-893 LYWAGNGVSINV
+893 LFWSGNGVSINV

-914 IIDTPLTN
+914 VIDTPSSN
-922 HVLKYDGTKWING
+922 QVLKYDGVKWVNG
-935 TSPGGG
+935 AAPGGG
-941 GGGGITYTAG
+941 GGGSGITYTAG
-951 VSPPGGPNVG
+951 VAPPVSANVA
-961 DQWYDTANDVLYEY
+961 DQWYDTVNDVLYEY
-975 LDDGTSQY
+975 LDDGTTDY
-983 WIDVQS
+983 WVDIQS

-1010 GVDNRYSIGAPSGY
+1010 GVNNRYSIGASGGY
-1024 LKNIYANTIVGNIA
+1024 LKNIYANTIVGNI
-1038 TIGNLAGNTN
+1038 
-1048 ITGITT
+1048 TT
-1054 ISNTTNS
+1054 ISN
-1061 VPYIMGSGA
+1061 
-1070 FYVAGGISIGKD
+1070 
-1082 IWVGGNLYVAN
+1082 AN
-1093 IISQTSSILEVA
+1093 ITTLGVDTTTTRVLNVTTANITTGNVQTWYA
-1105 DPLVYLNS
+1105 TQLNS
-1113 NSATYNYDIGI
+1113 T
-1124 FSEFTGGPAG
+1124 TGN
-1134 INAYTGMARS
+1134 ITTLT
-1144 YSTNQWNF
+1144 STTVN
-1152 FSNVKNIPTNGQIN
+1152 
-1166 FSDTGIIWDT
+1166 
-1176 IKAGSILPGA
+1176 AGSLIVTSGDITPTS
-1186 NLTYNIGSSTNWY
+1186 NLTQNIGSVTNWW
-1199 NTIYGVATQAQ
+1199 NTIYGVSTQAR
-1210 YADLAERYKSD
+1210 YADLAERYRAD
-1221 ADYNPGTVVV
+1221 AEYPSGTVVV

-1236 EITISTKDHDSAVAG
+1236 EITVSTKEYDPAVAG
-1251 VISTNPAYLMNAIA
+1251 VISSDPAYLMNAAA

-1270 ALQGRAPC
+1270 ALQGRVPC
-1278 QVQGPIHK
+1278 QVQGPIRK

-1299 QRFIKERFEHG
+1299 QRFIKEQFEHG